1 MTARFDHLVVVA
13 PALAEGVAWV
23 ADRLGVTVPPGGAHP
38 MMGTHNRLMRLSPTS
53 FFEIIA
59 IDPTAPPPGRA
70 RWFGMD
76 TPPAATQL
84 VTWLAAVPNVAAARA
99 ASPIDPGPPVRVTRG
114 TLSWQITVPDD
125 GALAEGGTVPSFIE
139 WPGPHPALAMA
150 DLGCRLISLDLTH
163 PHPDLLRSV
172 FMAIELNGT
181 SVQVTEGPAAVSAL
195 ISTPRGAVRLSPF
208 PTL

>member
-1 MTARFDHLVVVA
+1 MTARFDHLVIVA
-13 PALAEGVAWV
+13 PTLAEGVAWV
-23 ADRLGVTVPPGGAHP
+23 ADRLGVTVPPGGSHP
-38 MMGTHNRLMRLSPTS
+38 MMGTHNRLMRLGPTS

-59 IDPTAPPPGRA
+59 IDPTAPPPRRA

-76 TPPAATQL
+76 TPPAGPQL
-84 VTWLAAVPNVAAARA
+84 VTWLAAVPDVAAARA

-125 GALAEGGTVPSFIE
+125 GVLIEGGTVPSLIE
-139 WPGPHPALAMA
+139 WPGPHPALAMV

-163 PHPDLLRSV
+163 PYPDRLRSV
-172 FMAIELNGT
+172 FTAIELNVA
-181 SVQVTEGPAAVSAL
+181 SVRVTEGPAAVSAV
-195 ISTPRGAVRLSPF
+195 IGTPRGAVRLSPS